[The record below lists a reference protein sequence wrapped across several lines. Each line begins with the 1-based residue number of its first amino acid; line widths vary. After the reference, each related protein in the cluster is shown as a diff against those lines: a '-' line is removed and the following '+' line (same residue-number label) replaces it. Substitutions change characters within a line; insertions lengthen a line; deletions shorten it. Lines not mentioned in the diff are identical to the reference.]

1 MESPLLKYTLMSKI
15 KEVFLFLI
23 LSGLVFSIN
32 AQDLDFLSEE
42 ESYIWPTNSSR
53 QISSTFGETRSAHLH
68 AGLDIRSFGREGFE
82 VYATRDGAVHRI
94 GMGPHGYGNVV
105 YLKHSDGSYSVYAH
119 LNRFEPELQ
128 AFADSIRMNTYS
140 FDLNLN
146 IENHQIEYKQG
157 DVIAYT
163 GSSGIGPPHLHFELR
178 TPDFKPFNPLL
189 TNLTVQDTMAPV
201 FRQLAVE
208 FKDEET
214 LHPNGFKI
222 YEATARDNGYNFGE
236 IDVTGPIGLSVNVS
250 DKVNSTP
257 NSYAIYSLTMIADR
271 DTLFHSVTDYFPYQY
286 SSHMFLDRSYPI
298 LAQTRRGFH
307 RLFVVNGNRLP
318 FYQIMKNRG
327 ILWLENGKHEVQI
340 IAKDIL
346 GNTSAAELT
355 LNVEN
360 NSSGTNKIVTDI
372 PTYPNSQKIGHY
384 NFFQHKIIA
393 QNLNSTPQLT
403 SAEDDFIPP
412 VAVATQIKQVQLNG
426 NSIKYI
432 SPGQRSFFSSSDH
445 KIWLEFSGKSLYDS
459 LMLGITVIE
468 EADGLRIH
476 FTPDRLPVYEPI
488 RLQILLSDYFDD
500 TEQLA
505 LYSLDEYRNRK
516 FYIGSTITNG
526 ILRAEL
532 GEISSLYVTKDS
544 TAPWIGMA
552 RIGKDLAGNQ
562 LVIFPV
568 RDSDSGINYRQSV
581 ITVNGE
587 RGLTGYDPDK
597 RQLYFY
603 KPGFT
608 LKKVNEAH
616 IEVYDR
622 AGNRSDRRSS
632 FRYSP

>member
-1 MESPLLKYTLMSKI
+1 MLMGKITAVFVYLTLYCLA
-15 KEVFLFLI
+15 FTA
-23 LSGLVFSIN
+23 N
-32 AQDLDFLSEE
+32 AQELDFLNSN

-82 VYATRDGAVHRI
+82 VYATRDGVVHRI

-119 LNRFEPELQ
+119 LNRFEDTLQ
-128 AFADSIRMNTYS
+128 AFADSIRMNTFS

-146 IENHQIEYKQG
+146 VENYQIEYKQG

-163 GSSGIGPPHLHFELR
+163 GSTGIGPPHLHFELR

-189 TNLTVQDTMAPV
+189 TNLTVQDTKSPV

-208 FKDEET
+208 FKDQET
-214 LHPNGFKI
+214 LHPAGFKI
-222 YEATARDNGYNFGE
+222 FETTARGNRYSFGE
-236 IDVTGPIGLSVNVS
+236 IDVSGPVGLSVNVS

-257 NSYAIYSLTMIADR
+257 NSYAVYSLTMVADG
-271 DTLFHSVTDYFPYQY
+271 DTLFHSVADYFPYQY

-298 LAQTRRGFH
+298 LAQTRRGFQ
-307 RLFVVNGNRLP
+307 RLFVVNGNNLP
-318 FYQIMKNRG
+318 FYQKVKNRG
-327 ILWLENGKHEVQI
+327 ILWFENGEHEIQI
-340 IAKDIL
+340 IAKDIF
-346 GNTSAAELT
+346 GNASVADVT
-355 LNVEN
+355 LNALN
-360 NSSGTNKIVTDI
+360 GNSGRNRNITEV
-372 PTYPNSQKIGHY
+372 PTYPNSQQILKKNI
-384 NFFQHKIIA
+384 FQPTITA
-393 QNLNSTPQLT
+393 QYLNGSLLLA
-403 SAEDDFIPP
+403 SANDNFIPHTKET
-412 VAVATQIKQVQLNG
+412 VHLKQVVPGGCTIQH
-426 NSIKYI
+426 I
-432 SPGQRSFFSSSDH
+432 SPGQRSVFTSSDK
-445 KIWLEFSGKSLYDS
+445 KIWLEFSDESLYDP
-459 LMLGITVIE
+459 LTLGMAVSKDE
-468 EADGLRIH
+468 DGLRID
-476 FTPDRLPVYEPI
+476 FNPDRLPVHAPVG
-488 RLQILLSDYFDD
+488 LQVLLSDYFEE

-505 LYSLDEYRNRK
+505 LYSLDEFRNRK
-516 FYIGSTITNG
+516 FYIGSVISNG

-532 GEISSLYVTKDS
+532 REISSLYITKDT

-568 RDSDSGINYRQSV
+568 RDSDSGVDYKQSV

-608 LKKVNEAH
+608 LKKVNEAF

-622 AGNRSDRRSS
+622 AGNQSEKNSS